1 MPDVSRSPET
11 SDDARQDPDQGAAR
25 GTSRWV
31 VLVGI
36 VIVAAL
42 LGLIVFL
49 HLTGAIGP
57 GVH

>member
-1 MPDVSRSPET
+1 MADPSHSPHPG
-11 SDDARQDPDQGAAR
+11 DDAGHRPDHGATG
-25 GTSRWV
+25 GTPRWV
-31 VLVGI
+31 VLVAI

>member
-1 MPDVSRSPET
+1 MPDVSHSPEAG
-11 SDDARQDPDQGAAR
+11 DDARHDPDEGAPS

-31 VLVGI
+31 VLVGV

-57 GVH
+57 GAH

>member
-1 MPDVSRSPET
+1 MPDLSHSPET
-11 SDDARQDPDQGAAR
+11 SDDARQDPDQGAPR

-31 VLVGI
+31 VLLGI
-36 VIVAAL
+36 VLVAAL

>member
-1 MPDVSRSPET
+1 MPDLSHSPET
-11 SDDARQDPDQGAAR
+11 GDEARQGIDHERTG

-31 VLVGI
+31 VLVGM

>member
-1 MPDVSRSPET
+1 MPDMSHSPET
-11 SDDARQDPDQGAAR
+11 GDDARRHPDQGAPS

-36 VIVAAL
+36 VIAAAL

-57 GVH
+57 GIH

>member
-1 MPDVSRSPET
+1 MPDPSHSSET
-11 SDDARQDPDQGAAR
+11 GDDARQDPDQGASS